1 MLSTDLKIGVI
12 SANFN
17 LSGKIPSFIQEL
29 NILVSIGAQ
38 MSLFSFSSL
47 MLTPVVDLVGS
58 SLFISDKTSSA
69 AKRVKSNSSV
79 KPFCLIAVM
88 LGWC

>member
-47 MLTPVVDLVGS
+47 ILTPVVDLVGS
-58 SLFISDKTSSA
+58 SLFISDKTSSV
-69 AKRVKSNSSV
+69 AKRVKSNASV

-88 LGWC
+88 VGWC

>member
-1 MLSTDLKIGVI
+1 
-12 SANFN
+12 
-17 LSGKIPSFIQEL
+17 
-29 NILVSIGAQ
+29 

-58 SLFISDKTSSA
+58 SLFISDKTSSV
-69 AKRVKSNSSV
+69 AKRVKSNASV

-88 LGWC
+88 LG

>member
-69 AKRVKSNSSV
+69 AKIVKSNSSV